1 MRRVLDPVLSATLA
15 VLALER
21 GAELVINR
29 RNSAR
34 LRDAGAV
41 WLGRDG
47 LGLILAAQ
55 VALFGGLVLEGA
67 LAPWVGAKPWTLAL
81 LAIALL
87 LQGLRYWVI
96 HTLGW
101 RWTIRVATVPGA
113 PRIAGGPYRFLRHP
127 NYLVVGLEALV
138 LPLAFG
144 AWATLLVALP
154 LQVLA
159 LVRRIRL
166 EEGALAANPHPA
178 AERMQP

>member
-1 MRRVLDPVLSATLA
+1 MDPVLAATLV

-21 GAELVINR
+21 GAELLINR

-34 LRDAGAV
+34 LREAGAV

-47 LGLILAAQ
+47 FGLILAAQ

-67 LAPWVGAKPWTLAL
+67 LAPWAGSMPWTLPL
-81 LAIALL
+81 LALALL
-87 LQGLRYWVI
+87 LQVLRYWVI

-113 PRIAGGPYRFLRHP
+113 PRVVGGPYRFLRHP
-127 NYLVVGLEALV
+127 NYLVVGMEALV

-159 LVRRIRL
+159 LFRRIRL
-166 EEGALAANPHPA
+166 EEGALAANPRPA
-178 AERMQP
+178 AKGMQP

>member
-1 MRRVLDPVLSATLA
+1 MLDPVLAATLF

-34 LRDAGAV
+34 LRAAGGV

-47 LGLILAAQ
+47 FGLILAAQ
-55 VALFGGLVLEGA
+55 VALFGGLVLEGT
-67 LAPWVGAKPWTLAL
+67 LAPWVGAKPWTLPL
-81 LAIALL
+81 LAVALL
-87 LQGLRYWVI
+87 LQALRYWVI

-101 RWTIRVATVPGA
+101 RWAIRVVTVPGA
-113 PRIAGGPYRFLRHP
+113 ARIVGGPYRVLPHP

-154 LQVLA
+154 LQAVALA
-159 LVRRIRL
+159 RRIRL
-166 EEGALAANPHPA
+166 EEGALASNPAPA
-178 AERMQP
+178 AKRLQP